1 MKGKNRIWILT
12 FMLTGS
18 LLISTNSCKK
28 NTDNTIA
35 VSDADGNG
43 YHSVIIGTQ
52 EWLVENLKTTKYND
66 GTAIP
71 LITANSAWANLTTAG
86 YCFYDNDAGINKAT
100 YGALYNWYTVNTG
113 KLCPAG
119 WHVPS
124 DADWIT
130 LTNYL
135 GGENLA
141 GGKLKETGTAHWVT
155 PNQGATNSSGF
166 TALPGGYR
174 MDDGSFYNIN
184 DDDFWWSTTV
194 SSSQLTKVVSRG
206 VNYNY
211 PYVYNDIYLK
221 AFGYSVRCLKN

>member
-1 MKGKNRIWILT
+1 MKRKNRIWILT

-18 LLISTNSCKK
+18 LLIFTNGCKK
-28 NTDNTIA
+28 NSDKPIA
-35 VSDADGNG
+35 VSDTDGNA
-43 YHSVIIGTQ
+43 YHSVTIGTQ
-52 EWLVENLKTTKYND
+52 EWLVENQKTTKYND
-66 GTAIP
+66 GTVIP
-71 LITANSAWANLTTAG
+71 LIITNSGWANLTTPG

-135 GGENLA
+135 GGESLA
-141 GGKLKETGTAHWVT
+141 GGKLKETGTTHWVV
-155 PNQGATNSSGF
+155 PNDGATNSSGF
-166 TALPGGYR
+166 TAVPGGYR
-174 MDDGSFYNIN
+174 QEDGSFNNIN
-184 DDDFWWSTTV
+184 DDNFWWSTT
-194 SSSQLTKVVSRG
+194 SHTSQTTKAWSRG

-221 AFGYSVRCLKN
+221 SFGYSVRCLRN